1 MPLTAPSSRVQVQI
15 QNTFNVAR
23 LVGLEA
29 AKRRVKAYVRLQQPF
44 YECKEKGS
52 HDEKEDVKPDG
63 VLGTWWHETLRML
76 ASIDGCVRFEVV
88 PILSAKAITPA

>member
-1 MPLTAPSSRVQVQI
+1 MRYNGIGLSRSALSYDDPPWDCFTERVIQVQI
-15 QNTFNVAR
+15 KTTFNIAR

-29 AKRRVKAYVRLQQPF
+29 AKRRVKAYVRLQHPF
-44 YECKEKGS
+44 YECKEKGT

-76 ASIDGCVRFEVV
+76 ASIEE
-88 PILSAKAITPA
+88 